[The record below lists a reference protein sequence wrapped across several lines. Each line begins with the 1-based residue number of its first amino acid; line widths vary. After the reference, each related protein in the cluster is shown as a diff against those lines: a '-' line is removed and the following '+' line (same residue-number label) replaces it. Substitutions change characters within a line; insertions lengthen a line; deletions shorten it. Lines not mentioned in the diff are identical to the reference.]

1 MVVKEDGPVA
11 KLKGIVVKNP
21 EKVDTHIYQP
31 SALALALAHKKGPGV
46 LS

>member
-21 EKVDTHIYQP
+21 EKVFTETHNHQ
-31 SALALALAHKKGPGV
+31 SLADNKDPQNL
-46 LS
+46 